1 MRSKDSVGIIGKL
14 DYKRPGVKALYAVLF
29 ALLVLISLVCLLPPL
44 WLLSSS
50 VKDIKEFF
58 AIPPTLIPHT
68 FEFGKLADTWKELDF
83 TRLYLNTLLL
93 TAGTVIFSIL
103 FNGLL
108 GYFLAVLKP
117 SGSRIVFVLVLWT
130 MLLPNTLGMVPIFK
144 NIIDFPILGINLT
157 NSFLPMWM
165 MAGSNAFYVL
175 IFKGFFEG
183 IPPALIDAAK
193 IDGCTRLAIFY
204 RIVVPLSVPVIMA
217 ITIFT
222 VNAAWADFFWPYMV
236 LKDNNMWTVIV
247 AIFNMKTTASLDVQ
261 FIALAYAIIPPAIL
275 FLFFQKYIMQG
286 FTFSG
291 IRG

>member
-1 MRSKDSVGIIGKL
+1 MKSRDFVGIIGKL
-14 DYKRPGVKALYAVLF
+14 DYKRPGIRLLYALLLA
-29 ALLVLISLVCLLPPL
+29 ALAIISLVCLLPPL
-44 WLLSSS
+44 WIFASS

-58 AIPPTLIPHT
+58 AIPPTLIPRT
-68 FEFGKLADTWKELDF
+68 FQLDKLADTWRELNF
-83 TRLYLNTLLL
+83 ARLYANTLLL
-93 TAGTVIFSIL
+93 TAGTVVFSVL

-117 SGSRIVFVLVLWT
+117 AGSRFVFVLVLWT

-144 NIIDFPILGINLT
+144 TIIDFPLLGNLT
-157 NSFLPMWM
+157 DSFLPLWM
-165 MAGSNAFYVL
+165 MAGANAFYAI

-183 IPPALIDAAK
+183 IPQALIDAAK
-193 IDGCTRLAIFY
+193 IDGCTRLAIFF
-204 RIVVPLSVPVIMA
+204 RIVVPLSVPVMMA

-236 LKDNNMWTVIV
+236 LKDSGMWTVIV
-247 AIFNMKTTASLDVQ
+247 AIFNLKSAAPLDVQ
-261 FIALAYAIIPPAIL
+261 FIALTYAIIPPAIL
-275 FLFFQKYIMQG
+275 FLVFQKYIMQG